1 MSKIQ
6 SDSNE
11 ADHRVHQL
19 ELFDPDAAR
28 SLLDQLLTDSRLYT
42 QSKDYKDLL
51 DFVIRLR
58 NFAPFNAMLLQIQ
71 KPGLSYA
78 ASARDWRERFGRTIK
93 EDSRPLL
100 ILWPFGPVAFVYD
113 VLDTEGKPL
122 PEDVA
127 AFFARGVINE
137 SQFAT
142 FKVLMRRKGIE
153 WEFVD
158 AGDRKAGSIRV
169 LQRATKEKERSLYR
183 MHMNRNHSLPVQF
196 ATLTHELGHLFL
208 GHLGADKVL
217 NIPQRSQLNHEQ
229 EELEAESVAYLVCA
243 RNGVQSKSHTYLA
256 NYVNENPK
264 IENVDLYQVMRA
276 AGQVEAL
283 LELTSHTLYDMPLR
297 ITGKNIGILA
307 YGSLISD
314 PGKEIKALIVKRV
327 ETKTPFAVEFAR
339 LSRKRGDAPTLVPYE
354 SGDRVRAELL
364 ILRNDVTFDE
374 AQDLLWRRECDQIG
388 SGKRYPAGNEP
399 NSVCI
404 RELQNFFGFENVL
417 YTDFRPAGK
426 LSEVTPPY
434 LAECAIASVAKAE
447 EGKDGISYLI
457 QVMNSGVKTSLTD
470 QYASSVLALTGTAS
484 LSEALAV
491 LQKNARH
498 ASPSSTD

>member
-1 MSKIQ
+1 MSNIQ
-6 SDSNE
+6 NDTTE
-11 ADHRVHQL
+11 ADHRVEQL
-19 ELFDPDAAR
+19 DLFDPDAAR
-28 SLLDQLLTDSRLYT
+28 SLLDELLSDSRLYT

-93 EDSRPLL
+93 EDARPLL

-113 VLDTEGKPL
+113 VLDTEGRPL

-127 AFFARGVINE
+127 AFFARGAIDE

-142 FKVLMRRKGIE
+142 LKVLMGRKGIE
-153 WEFVD
+153 RELVD
-158 AGDRKAGSIRV
+158 AGDRKAGSIR
-169 LQRATKEKERSLYR
+169 LIHRAKKDKERSIYR
-183 MHMNRNHSLPVQF
+183 MHINRNHSLPVQF

-217 NIPQRSQLNHEQ
+217 NIPQRSQSNHVQ
-229 EELEAESVAYLVCA
+229 KELEAESVAYLVCA
-243 RNGVQSKSHTYLA
+243 RNGVKSKSQSYLA

-276 AGQVEAL
+276 AGQVETL
-283 LELTSHTLYDMPLR
+283 LELSSHTLYDMPPR

-314 PGKEIKALIVKRV
+314 PGKEIEPLIVKRV
-327 ETKTPFAVEFAR
+327 ETKTPFTVEFAR
-339 LSRKRGDAPTLVPYE
+339 LSRKRGNAPTLVPYNP
-354 SGDRVRAELL
+354 GVRVRAGLL
-364 ILRNDVTFDE
+364 ILRSDVTIDE
-374 AQDLLWRRECDQIG
+374 ARDLLWRRECDQIG
-388 SGKRYPAGNEP
+388 TGKPYPAGNEP
-399 NSVCI
+399 NSVCV
-404 RELQNFFGFENVL
+404 REIENFFGFRNVL
-417 YTDFRPAGK
+417 YTDFQSAGK
-426 LSEVTPPY
+426 LREVTPKQ
-434 LAECAIASVAKAE
+434 LAECAIASVANTE
-447 EGKDGISYLI
+447 QGKDGISYLI
-457 QVMNSGVKTSLTD
+457 QVTNSGVETRLTE
-470 QYASSVLALTGTAS
+470 QYAASVLELTGTTT

-491 LQKNARH
+491 LQNKSIRH
-498 ASPSSTD
+498 PA